1 MPGRSP
7 RGVGE
12 YRPVVGRL
20 TAIGL
25 TALSALALAGC
36 GGEEDL
42 SASGPGAA
50 QVALLENLY
59 DGRYDRAWL
68 ALHPAHQRIAPK
80 ARFVRCAQQVAPR
93 GDLESIEVLDV
104 FDDDT
109 PIAGIPN
116 ADERAVRLRDTSFEG
131 ESDTFV
137 NHAVRVGD
145 RWLWVLNAEAVEAYR
160 RGRCPR

>member
-1 MPGRSP
+1 MGLR
-7 RGVGE
+7 
-12 YRPVVGRL
+12 RL
-20 TAIGL
+20 LLATLVAI
-25 TALSALALAGC
+25 ACAAC

-50 QVALLENLY
+50 QVDLLANLY
-59 DGRYDRAWL
+59 DGRYDRAWA

-80 ARFVRCAQQVAPR
+80 ARFVRCARQVAPT

-109 PIAGIPN
+109 AILGIPE
-116 ADERAVRLRDTSFEG
+116 AESRAVRLRVTSFEG
-131 ESDTFV
+131 ETDTFV

-145 RWLWVLNAEAVEAYR
+145 RWRWVLNRKSVEAYR
-160 RGRCPR
+160 QNRCPR